1 MGVLKMMDNVDCK
14 NNLGQTALHI
24 AALHNDVP
32 VANKLLDKGA
42 FADDTD
48 NVCNIYSLFHLL
60 S

>member
-1 MGVLKMMDNVDCK
+1 MMNDVDCK